1 MLSFVVPVYN
11 EAEGIKLFH
20 DSLLLPAVKKSCGDE
35 YEIIYVN
42 DGSRDDS
49 LKIIQNIAAKNKRVR
64 VVGLSRNFG
73 KEIAVTAGISVAGGD
88 ATMILDADG
97 QHPPERIGDFI
108 AAWKKGAKVVVGVR
122 ETNQK
127 EGIVKKLGSK
137 IFYKM
142 FNNLSGTTI
151 VPRSTDYRLIDKIVR
166 EEFLKCSERQRITRG
181 IIDWL
186 GFKREY
192 IYFDSPARLAGEASY
207 SFRGLFKLAVNSFV
221 SLTLKPLRM
230 LAWIGVFITLISLVA
245 GIAIF
250 IEQFIMG
257 DPLQLQF
264 TGSALL
270 GIFITFLVG
279 LILISEG
286 LLAVYLSHIYE
297 QAQGRPMF
305 IIDSSESK
313 NL

>member
-11 EAEGIKLFH
+11 ESEGIKQFHATLF
-20 DSLLLPAVKKSCGDE
+20 LPAIKKFCGDD
-35 YEIIYVN
+35 YEVIYVN
-42 DGSRDDS
+42 DGSSDNS
-49 LKIIQNIAAKNKRVR
+49 LTILQGIAAKNKNVR
-64 VVGLSRNFG
+64 IVGLSRNFG
-73 KEIAVTAGISVAGGD
+73 KEIAVTAGISVSTGD

-108 AAWKKGAKVVVGVR
+108 KAWKQGAKVVVGVR
-122 ETNQK
+122 ESNQE
-127 EGIVKKLGSK
+127 EGLVKKLGSK

-166 EEFLKCSERQRITRG
+166 EEFLKCAERQRITRG

-207 SFRGLFKLAVNSFV
+207 SFSGLFKLAVNSFV

-230 LAWIGVFITLISLVA
+230 MAWIGVFITIVSFIV

-250 IEQFIMG
+250 IEQFVLL
-257 DPLQLQF
+257 DPLQLNF

-305 IIDSSESK
+305 IIDTSESK